1 MEAWL
6 TPWVD
11 GELDPAA
18 RAPVDRHLAGCGAC
32 RARVHAEVEARALLH
47 ARRPHLTGTS
57 APPSLHARLAAAAA
71 AGASTRRQ
79 PAWRRLPV
87 AVAATL
93 VLAASGL
100 TLHVAT
106 GRSATVLAA
115 QLAADHLKCHLF
127 EHDRGGKD
135 PAALRA
141 RLATHGFEAA
151 VPAGRPDLQL
161 RVIGVRRCLTGRGTN
176 AHILYLAA
184 GRPVSLYFVAHG
196 TAIEGDL
203 DVLGQHARAW
213 SRHNGT
219 YVLVADP
226 AVEAMPEI
234 TAHMQA
240 ATD

>member
-6 TPWVD
+6 TPLVD

-18 RAPVDRHLAGCGAC
+18 RARVERHLAGCGAC
-32 RARVHAEVEARALLH
+32 RARVHAEAEARALLH

-57 APPSLHARLAAAAA
+57 APPSLHGRLAAVAAA
-71 AGASTRRQ
+71 ASTRRQ

-87 AVAATL
+87 AAAATL

-115 QLAADHLKCHLF
+115 QLAADHVKCHLF

-135 PAALRA
+135 PAALQA
-141 RLATHGFEAA
+141 RLATHGFDVV

-184 GRPVSLYFVAHG
+184 GRPVSLYFVPHG
-196 TAIEGDL
+196 TAIDDDL
-203 DVLGQHARAW
+203 DVLGQHAHAW

-219 YVLVADP
+219 YVLVADR

-234 TAHMQA
+234 TAHLQA